1 MRRSTFILTVLAAS
15 AAVTVPVVCI
25 RSPNNLPKD
34 PLAWPEALAELT
46 DEKTI
51 REIGEYYKKQLP
63 SKNIK
68 KRLRE
73 LLITDQNGRQIAPAD
88 DLALSL
94 WLKEKI
100 RRDFSTFNTVTVNGW
115 VISITESRQCA
126 IFSLL

>member
-15 AAVTVPVVCI
+15 AAITVPVVYF
-25 RSPNNLPKD
+25 RSHNNLPKD

-51 REIGEYYKKQLP
+51 REIGEYYKKQFP
-63 SKNIK
+63 SENTKE
-68 KRLRE
+68 RLRE
-73 LLITDQNGRQIAPAD
+73 LLITDQNGKPTAPAD
-88 DLALSL
+88 DPALSL

-100 RRDFSTFNTVTVNGW
+100 RRDFSTFNTTIVNGW

-126 IFSLL
+126 IFSLQ